1 MTSHYRYH
9 LKHRFTCVECGQTF
23 STESYMY
30 KHRDTHSGIRP
41 YVCTDCGKTYLSTS
55 HLNKHRRAAH
65 STLRPYQCSYCG
77 KCYKGKDQLTYHEN
91 SHRGEKP
98 YQCSVCGYATAYR
111 HTYYVHKKKH
121 LKPSL
126 GDQNANQDDGLS
138 SVVKDRKPIRKQAEG
153 DGDATKTSTLR
164 KVKSRVTVST
174 NKKQLGKVVECQV
187 ESVPTVVSQCT
198 SVGGS
203 KDGNESSFASSSLP
217 LSVIYVVSAGGG
229 VNGVVQQQ
237 QLTLPVKDGSN
248 AILIQSGGDG
258 QDVSLP
264 SCVQSGSNHQTLV
277 HPQDGT
283 HQTLVH
289 PQDGTHQT
297 LVNHQDGTHQ
307 TLVHPQDGTHQTLV
321 HPQDGTHQT
330 LVNHQDGT
338 HQAFVHPQGGTHQAS
353 FTPGR
358 YSPAFVH
365 PQDGTHQTLV
375 HPQDGTH
382 QTLVNHQD
390 GTHQTLVHPQD
401 GTQQMLVHPQVVKT
415 TFPTNNLLE
424 NNRLESFKPSDKDV
438 NASSEKQESCIF
450 LSSTGKCAVP
460 SCDSRDDSL
469 MLLKVSDNSYVGIC
483 GHHAFTE
490 GSGDGLR
497 QLGAIDVQP
506 LAAVNVQT
514 EYDVK
519 TLHLVTPGSTELSTR
534 RTIWSPR

>member
-1 MTSHYRYH
+1 MCELCGLRLATRESRRRHILSKHIKERTNVCGVCGKAFIFKFALKTHQAVHSDTPSFICVCGSSFKLRSSYMDHVRRIHRAASEMTFMCELCFKSFGDRHTLRIHLTSVHKPKTIPCTFDGCGKLFSTTGLMTSHYRYH

-338 HQAFVHPQGGTHQAS
+338 HQTPIPPGRYLPDARSPQDATTRRCS
-353 FTPGR
+353 PPGR
-358 YSPAFVH
+358 YSPDARS
-365 PQDGTHQTLV
+365 P
-375 HPQDGTH
+375 
-382 QTLVNHQD
+382 
-390 GTHQTLVHPQD
+390 
-401 GTQQMLVHPQVVKT
+401 
-415 TFPTNNLLE
+415 
-424 NNRLESFKPSDKDV
+424 
-438 NASSEKQESCIF
+438 
-450 LSSTGKCAVP
+450 
-460 SCDSRDDSL
+460 
-469 MLLKVSDNSYVGIC
+469 
-483 GHHAFTE
+483 
-490 GSGDGLR
+490 
-497 QLGAIDVQP
+497 
-506 LAAVNVQT
+506 
-514 EYDVK
+514 
-519 TLHLVTPGSTELSTR
+519 PGRYSPDTR
-534 RTIWSPR
+534 